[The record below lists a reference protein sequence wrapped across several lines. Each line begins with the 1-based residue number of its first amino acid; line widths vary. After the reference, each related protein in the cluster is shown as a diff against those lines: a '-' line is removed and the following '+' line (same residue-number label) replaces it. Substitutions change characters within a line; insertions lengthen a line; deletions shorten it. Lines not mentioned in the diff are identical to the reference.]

1 MTIYLQLIKVRWH
14 WDLTDDEGETIAHG
28 SSLDF
33 HEAAECA
40 RVAFDAEWKKDE
52 LK

>member
-28 SSLDF
+28 SSTDY

-40 RVAFDAEWKKDE
+40 RVAMDLERAKT
-52 LK
+52 